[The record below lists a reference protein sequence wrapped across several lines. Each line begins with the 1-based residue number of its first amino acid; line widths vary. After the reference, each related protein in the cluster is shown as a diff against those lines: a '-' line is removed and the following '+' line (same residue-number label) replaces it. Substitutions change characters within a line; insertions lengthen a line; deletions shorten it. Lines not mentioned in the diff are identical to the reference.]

1 MKLFQYI
8 VCIYIL
14 ILPVLL
20 NAQGNVGI
28 GTSTPLEKLDVNGA
42 IIITGGGVAA
52 TPIPGTI
59 RWNVAEGWHEGRTS
73 LPAYVKL
80 ENSEIA
86 AVDDYTA
93 YSGCTSPVTLGVFEA
108 SNPATGYGMPSYLA
122 SPFNTWWGGDRTQLL
137 YRASELSAAGLCA
150 GNINMVGFITV
161 APGAYTLASLEIK
174 LKNTATNTLTTYETG
189 LTSYYTS
196 GLYTLV
202 AGNNDFNLAVPFVWD
217 GTSNVCIEVCWNNN
231 ILALAT
237 GCIVQLDNGYGYN
250 TAYGYYADLTPTICS
265 GAFTPQA
272 STSRPVTRFG
282 SSGALITT
290 GVDTY
295 YTFND
300 AIVVGNPLLFYGA
313 DNRGPGTVTAESVY
327 DDNSLLSDY
336 VFDEYFDKEVKETDL
351 ENCEEYRH
359 LSIAELEE
367 FVSLY
372 RHLPNIAGRDEWEQN
387 GSFSLGELLTDLWI
401 SAEDQ
406 ALYIKE
412 IYERSELIEQQ
423 LINNRTLLIKKLNEG
438 ILLINEDIYLSA
450 VTKQKKINEIET
462 MITKLHNL

>member
-1 MKLFQYI
+1 MKLFRTYI
-8 VCIYIL
+8 LCFIL
-14 ILPVLL
+14 ILPAVL

-28 GTSTPLEKLDVNGA
+28 GTSTPLEKLDINGA

-52 TPIPGTI
+52 TPVPGTI
-59 RWNVAEGWHEGRTS
+59 RWNATEGWHEGRTS
-73 LPAYVKL
+73 IPSYVKL
-80 ENSEIA
+80 ENSE
-86 AVDDYTA
+86 VEGFGDYTA

-108 SNPATGYGMPSYLA
+108 SNPATGYGMPNYLA

-150 GNINMVGFITV
+150 GNINMVGFIV
-161 APGAYTLASLEIK
+161 IAPGPFTLASLEIK
-174 LKNTATNTLTTYETG
+174 LKNTATTTLTAYEAG
-189 LTSYYTS
+189 MTSYYTS
-196 GLYTLV
+196 ALYTLLT
-202 AGNNDFNLAVPFVWD
+202 GNNDFNLAVPFVWD
-217 GTSNVCIEVCWNNN
+217 GTSNVCVEVCWNNN
-231 ILALAT
+231 ILALGG

-250 TAYGYYADLTPTICS
+250 TAFGYYADLTPTICT
-265 GAFTPQA
+265 GAFAPVA

-295 YTFND
+295 YTFAD
-300 AIVVGNPLLFYGA
+300 PLVVGNPLLFYGA

-327 DDNSLLSDY
+327 DDNSLLSDF
-336 VFDEYFDKEVKETDL
+336 VFDEYFDKEVVENDL

-359 LSIAELEE
+359 LTLTELEE
-367 FVSLY
+367 FVSIY
-372 RHLPNIAGRDEWEQN
+372 RHLPNIAGRDEWKQN
-387 GSFSLGELLTDLWI
+387 GSFSLGELLTDLWV

-423 LINNRTLLIKKLNEG
+423 LINNRPLLIKKLNES
-438 ILLINEDIYLSA
+438 ILLIKEDIYLSTI
-450 VTKQKKINEIET
+450 TKEKKIIEIET
-462 MITKLHNL
+462 MITKLNNL